1 MFNPHYLKKIEP
13 ESACLDSLLS
23 LPFIKESMLSE
34 LQEEFPKFMALVDG
48 ISPEYSVLNFWR
60 DNTATLP
67 KWSETDK
74 NIMLIQAS
82 SAAAERVF
90 SLLNNSFGD
99 QQLSSLEDYL
109 EASLMLQYNY

>member
-1 MFNPHYLKKIEP
+1 
-13 ESACLDSLLS
+13 
-23 LPFIKESMLSE
+23 MLSE

-67 KWSETDK
+67 KWSETAK